1 MTSSAD
7 SGTGVVGWVNLNSAN
22 CNGTN
27 CTANASYKVHT
38 AAAFGPQAVMEC
50 AGTCSG
56 GYCDNNPGST
66 WIMFAPTGDCPTCAF
81 MVKNTS
87 SGDVQC
93 TSWKLVGTSYGYTYD
108 TRQNLTFL
116 SSVPTGTYTLRL
128 TVSNIPKTSN
138 NEDCSLGIHSTVEH
152 LINIKREVKAG
163 FMCSLDDP
171 AVIAEPLWFDCNSPN
186 FKKKIMSGE
195 RIFLS
200 DSTSLGMYS
209 KESENGT
216 QITNRNW
223 TFTVDGVVT
232 TATGTDV
239 NFVAGKS
246 NNVKLMVSD
255 NAARQNCQVVNF
267 SGKTLPKWQE
277 VNPVGMLLNNLQ
289 ANLAK
294 IFGF

>member
-1 MTSSAD
+1 
-7 SGTGVVGWVNLNSAN
+7 
-22 CNGTN
+22 
-27 CTANASYKVHT
+27 
-38 AAAFGPQAVMEC
+38 
-50 AGTCSG
+50 
-56 GYCDNNPGST
+56 
-66 WIMFAPTGDCPTCAF
+66 
-81 MVKNTS
+81 
-87 SGDVQC
+87 
-93 TSWKLVGTSYGYTYD
+93 
-108 TRQNLTFL
+108 
-116 SSVPTGTYTLRL
+116 
-128 TVSNIPKTSN
+128 
-138 NEDCSLGIHSTVEH
+138 
-152 LINIKREVKAG
+152 
-163 FMCSLDDP
+163 
-171 AVIAEPLWFDCNSPN
+171 
-186 FKKKIMSGE
+186 MSGE